1 MPTQKQG
8 YWNEDKGNEEVYK
21 SMWHIC
27 SEKAELLKLCS
38 KGLIPHRHHAFY
50 STLPVNDKKK
60 DDLGKSN
67 KKTDTKSKWK
77 GWIKG
82 WFG

>member
-1 MPTQKQG
+1 
-8 YWNEDKGNEEVYK
+8 
-21 SMWHIC
+21 MWHIC

-60 DDLGKSN
+60 DDLDKSN
-67 KKTDTKSKWK
+67 KKTDTKSK
-77 GWIKG
+77 
-82 WFG
+82 